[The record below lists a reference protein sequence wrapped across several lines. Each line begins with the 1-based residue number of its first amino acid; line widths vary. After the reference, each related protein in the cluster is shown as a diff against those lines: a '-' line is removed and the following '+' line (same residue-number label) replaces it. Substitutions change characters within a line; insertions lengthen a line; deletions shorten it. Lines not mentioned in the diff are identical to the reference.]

1 MTSPAGRRALR
12 VLVVDDDELVLNVV
26 TRALEEAGF
35 DVMHASDAFRALDH
49 LEWCSGDCEVVVTD
63 LVMPGKTGAQLAR
76 EACSRWPH
84 LRVLYMT
91 GYTRGELAR
100 HGVPDCPHSVLQK
113 PFAMGDLCR
122 QILALA
128 AA

>member
-1 MTSPAGRRALR
+1 MTSPAVKRAVR
-12 VLVVDDDELVLNVV
+12 VLVVDDDELVLKLVA
-26 TRALEEAGF
+26 RGLEEAGF
-35 DVMHASDAFRALDH
+35 VVSHATDAFHAMDY
-49 LEWCSGDCEVVVTD
+49 LERCANDCAVVVTD

-113 PFAMGDLCR
+113 PFDMDDLCR
-122 QILALA
+122 QVRALLA
-128 AA
+128 A

>member
-1 MTSPAGRRALR
+1 MKRAVR
-12 VLVVDDDELVLNVV
+12 VLVVDDDELVLKLVA
-26 TRALEEAGF
+26 RGLEEAGF
-35 DVMHASDAFRALDH
+35 VVSHATDAFHAMDY
-49 LEWCSGDCEVVVTD
+49 LERCANDCAIVVTD

-113 PFAMGDLCR
+113 PFDMDDLCR
-122 QILALA
+122 QVMALLA
-128 AA
+128 A

>member
-1 MTSPAGRRALR
+1 MTSPAVKRAVR
-12 VLVVDDDELVLNVV
+12 VLVVDDDELVLKLVA
-26 TRALEEAGF
+26 RGLEEAGF
-35 DVMHASDAFRALDH
+35 AVSHATDAFHAMDY
-49 LEWCSGDCEVVVTD
+49 LERCANDCAVVVTD

-113 PFAMGDLCR
+113 PFDMDDLCR
-122 QILALA
+122 QVRALLA
-128 AA
+128 A